1 MRDEQQPTTYAV
13 RGATLID
20 GLGGAPVTGATVL
33 VHDGKIAGVARSD
46 DVDLPSDAPV
56 YDITGKTLMPGLIDG
71 HVHLRSYA
79 GIGHQDVH
87 LWNVLTFIEE
97 QTLHAA
103 ANAIT
108 ALESGVT
115 TVRDM
120 AGGRLEISV
129 KHVMD
134 AGILP
139 GARVIASGF
148 VGMTAGHGDMFV
160 PPAISRTVVTPDSS
174 AVIALAAACSVC
186 SSMKVSTFQRWTS

>member
-1 MRDEQQPTTYAV
+1 MHDEHHPTIYAL
-13 RGATLID
+13 RGASLID
-20 GLGGAPVTGATVL
+20 GSGRPPIAGATVL
-33 VHDGKIAGVARSD
+33 VQDRKIVAAGRSD
-46 DVDLPSDAPV
+46 DVALPSDVPV
-56 YDITGKTLMPGLIDG
+56 YELNGKTLMPGLIDG

-79 GIGHQDVH
+79 GSGHQDVH

-103 ANAIT
+103 ANAIK

-120 AGGRLEISV
+120 AGGRVEISV

-134 AGILP
+134 ASILP
-139 GARVIASGF
+139 GARVVASGF

-160 PPAISRTVVTPDSS
+160 PPAIE
-174 AVIALAAACSVC
+174 
-186 SSMKVSTFQRWTS
+186 QRM